1 LKKEDKKI
9 NRFKIKG
16 LGWVQLNPHLL
27 SFGYKNL
34 PKDVH
39 FTISWNSEKDIDLHL
54 TRNVSDKDD
63 KPQIPILK
71 FEKKVIKEDLE
82 PIFLTMFFSILRKI
96 EPEEIREF
104 KTTQYLSFTELN
116 SNATNFSVDE
126 KLHRHFKNN
135 LKKGVSRIE
144 VTGDWMSKLETWV
157 ISDDMVAVVNENM
170 AGFNKSI
177 RNQVE
182 GGIIVG
188 PSKTL
193 CVIKIFDEWFEFR
206 DNMKPQEILRNLIP
220 LELFN
225 RIQENI
231 KIGIDFIQSA
241 KSKSDTAH
249 FKPIKLVRKK

>member
-16 LGWVQLNPHLL
+16 LGWVQINPHLL
-27 SFGYKNL
+27 SFGHKNL

-39 FTISWNSEKDIDLHL
+39 FTVSWNGEKDMDFHL

-63 KPQIPILK
+63 KPYIPILK
-71 FEKKVIKEDLE
+71 IEREVIKEDVE
-82 PIFLTMFFSILRKI
+82 SIFLTMFFSILRKI
-96 EPEEIREF
+96 EPKEIREF
-104 KTTQYLSFTELN
+104 KTAKYVSFTELN

-126 KLHRHFKNN
+126 KLHHHFKNN
-135 LKKGVSRIE
+135 LKKGASRIE
-144 VTGDWMSKLETWV
+144 IKGDWMSKLETWA

-170 AGFNKSI
+170 AGFNQSR

-182 GGIIVG
+182 GGIIVS

-193 CVIKIFDEWFEFR
+193 FVINIFDEWFEFR
-206 DNMKPQEILRNLIP
+206 DNMKQQEMFRNLIP

-225 RIQENI
+225 RIKENI
-231 KIGIDFIQSA
+231 KNGVDFIQSA

-249 FKPIKLVRKK
+249 FKPIRLVRKK

>member
-1 LKKEDKKI
+1 MKKEYKKI

-27 SFGYKNL
+27 SFGHKNL

-39 FTISWNSEKDIDLHL
+39 FTISWNGEKDIDFHL
-54 TRNVSDKDD
+54 TRNVFNKDD
-63 KPQIPILK
+63 KPQVPILK
-71 FEKKVIKEDLE
+71 FERKGIKEELE
-82 PIFLTMFFSILRKI
+82 YLLLTMFFSILRKI

-104 KTTQYLSFTELN
+104 KTAQYLSFTELD
-116 SNATNFSVDE
+116 SNAANFSVDE
-126 KLHRHFKNN
+126 KLHHHFKSN

-144 VTGDWMSKLETWV
+144 VKGDWMSKLETWV
-157 ISDDMVAVVNENM
+157 ISDDMIAVVNENM
-170 AGFNKSI
+170 IGFDKSI

-188 PSKTL
+188 PSMAL
-193 CVIKIFDEWFEFR
+193 YVIKIFDEWFEFR

-241 KSKSDTAH
+241 KSKNDTAH